1 MRALIA
7 EDDNDFRTILTN
19 LLVSLGVS
27 VREAETAEQA
37 LAHFRE
43 ESGAFDVLFTD
54 LRMPGMGGLELMRL
68 IRRAAPDL
76 PMVVI
81 TGHANLDFA
90 LESIR
95 LQVAG
100 FLKKPF
106 TVEELEE
113 LVQQINGRQPPT
125 VARDSP
131 PSEFWRTQLV
141 RVLTLSV
148 ECWRLATGKDKS
160 ALATESGLWRVHFD
174 KSTPRTRTLDKYL
187 RLDTL
192 PQHPQ
197 REAVLHTARFV
208 LDRAPLS
215 PLQLELEAELHKLE
229 ALLQHLGRSGR
240 GNLSG
245 DQRLSLVGN

>member
-106 TVEELEE
+106 TAEELEA

-174 KSTPRTRTLDKYL
+174 KSTPAHPHARQVPAARHPAPASAAGSRAAHRPLRPRPRPALPPPTRTRSRT
-187 RLDTL
+187 
-192 PQHPQ
+192 PQ
-197 REAVLHTARFV
+197 AR
-208 LDRAPLS
+208 S
-215 PLQLELEAELHKLE
+215 PAATPRQVRQGKSF
-229 ALLQHLGRSGR
+229 R
-240 GNLSG
+240 
-245 DQRLSLVGN
+245 